1 MLTSLCKKGGANH
14 EYNPKQRLM
23 NVFLSALMGTMMLP
37 VHEIAAIAVLTENTT
52 GSEEGYDYELGNVE
66 VQYLAA
72 KN

>member
-1 MLTSLCKKGGANH
+1 
-14 EYNPKQRLM
+14 M

-37 VHEIAAIAVLTENTT
+37 VHEIAAIAVLTENTA
-52 GSEEGYDYELGNVE
+52 GSEDGCDYELGNDE